1 MNRILKTVLVLTI
14 FFITGRNLITAQPDT
29 TEQNEE
35 ELYKFAKFL
44 KIEKEYKFAT
54 QEFERL
60 NYLYPNKRNYTKE
73 LIHCARLS
81 GEFAR
86 IASRFKI
93 ESSTPKDIIIEY
105 SLGMIGIEKTSEAL
119 NLIENNGI
127 LNDDKLGEKG
137 RKIIYAT
144 NLLDSKIPSDTMLT
158 SDKIL
163 TGLRSEYVQMLSKS
177 PFKAG
182 LFSTLVPGSGR
193 FYTKDWKNGILSFLF
208 IAGTGWQ
215 SYSRFKKNGASS
227 AGGWIY
233 GGLSLGFYL
242 GNIYGSVFSAK
253 KYNLTQKNRIDEK
266 ALRYISNLSF

>member
-1 MNRILKTVLVLTI
+1 MNRILKTMIVLTI
-14 FFITGRNLITAQPDT
+14 FFITERNLITAQADT
-29 TEQNEE
+29 TYQNEE

-54 QEFERL
+54 QELERL
-60 NYLYPNKRNYTKE
+60 NYLFPNNRNYTKE
-73 LIHCARLS
+73 LIQCARLS

-86 IASRFKI
+86 IASRFNI
-93 ESSTPKDIIIEY
+93 DNYTPKDIIVEY
-105 SLGMIGIEKTSEAL
+105 SLGMIGIEKTNEAL

-127 LNDDKLGEKG
+127 LSDGELGEIG

-144 NLLDSKIPSDTMLT
+144 NLLDSKIPSDSTLT

-163 TGLRSEYVQMLSKS
+163 AGLRSEYIQMPSKS

-182 LFSTLVPGSGR
+182 FLSSLVPGSGR
-193 FYTKDWKNGILSFLF
+193 VYTKDWKNGILSFLF

-215 SYSRFKKNGASS
+215 SYSRFKKNGVSS

-233 GGLSLGFYL
+233 GGLSFGFYL

-253 KYNLTQKNRIDEK
+253 KYNSTHKKRIDEK
-266 ALRYISNLSF
+266 THRYLSNLSF